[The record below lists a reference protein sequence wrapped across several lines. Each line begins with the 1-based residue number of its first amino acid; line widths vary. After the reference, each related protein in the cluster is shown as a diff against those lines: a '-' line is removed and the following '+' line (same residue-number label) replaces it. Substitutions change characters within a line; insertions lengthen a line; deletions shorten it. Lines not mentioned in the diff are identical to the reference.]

1 MPTKKTEETL
11 RALRLIWGGDI
22 PAYPGSPAEDSPL
35 DDAELILHELG
46 HQLLIRHTLR
56 PGCIYDDYEVVAAHL
71 ESIEEN
77 VGYMCDFH
85 EMRAVAIELVAA
97 KKLGLRINHGN
108 VIENSADN
116 TMYFSRSQCSRS
128 ADRYRLDVY
137 KRLVT
142 RLKKAPS
149 THRKADIIVNLVER
163 VRKEGL

>member
-1 MPTKKTEETL
+1 MPTKKTEDTI
-11 RALRLIWGGDI
+11 RVLRLVWGGDI
-22 PAYPGSPAEDSPL
+22 PAYPGSPQEETPL

-56 PGCIYDDYEVVAAHL
+56 PGFIYDDYEVVAAHL
-71 ESIEEN
+71 EAIEES

-97 KKLGLRINHGN
+97 KKLGLRINHNN

-116 TMYFSRSQCSRS
+116 TMFFSRSHGSRA

-137 KRLVT
+137 KKLVK
-142 RLKKAPS
+142 RLKTAPS
-149 THRKADIIVNLVER
+149 THRKADIIVALVER